1 MGHIK
6 TLKYIL
12 GKTIECTFAYKPEIL
27 SQPYSIQNTIT
38 ETRVRS
44 VNTSRCGRRFQRQP
58 LRSHASRPGFFQIGL
73 CHSLHQELGSLPYF
87 WNLSWPRDMLY
98 VLYMAEMTCVASKA
112 RPEASLQLLLS
123 PSWDVSLR
131 SLKRSNLLEDEG
143 LQGEPKCPSGQS
155 PTGRPV
161 REAVTDHPARQTL

>member
-1 MGHIK
+1 MAGGSSDSPCGATPHAQASFK
-6 TLKYIL
+6 SD
-12 GKTIECTFAYKPEIL
+12 FAT
-27 SQPYSIQNTIT
+27 PY
-38 ETRVRS
+38 TRS
-44 VNTSRCGRRFQRQP
+44 W
-58 LRSHASRPGFFQIGL
+58 GL
-73 CHSLHQELGSLPYF
+73 FPYF
-87 WNLSWPRDMLY
+87 WNLSWPRDVLY

-161 REAVTDHPARQTL
+161 REAVTDHPAWQTL